1 MQIVETGDIRF
12 YSMRSFF
19 YPIVVIASVVCSA
32 ASEAWEANYDEAKIP
47 AYTLPDPLTMADGT
61 KVTTPEQWR
70 STRRGEVLELFKEH
84 VYGAMPPAMPIAH
97 VERDS
102 FVEDA
107 LEGKARL
114 LQESFYFK
122 EDRSGP
128 KIDVCVF
135 LPPTRE
141 ADEVF
146 PAFLALNF
154 NGNHAVHT
162 DPNIRVR
169 TGDATR
175 ESDRGDRATKW
186 DIEAIVDRGYA
197 LVTACYENIDPD
209 DRTSGKQFDD
219 GVHELFPEY
228 QGRSDNWA
236 SIGAWA
242 WGMSRILD
250 YLEDLEF
257 VDAKRIAAMGHSRLG
272 KTALWAGATDERFAL
287 VISNNS
293 GCGGAALARRR
304 FGESVLKINTTFP
317 HWFCEEHK
325 AYNDNESAMPVDQH
339 MLISL
344 IAPRPVYVA
353 SAIED
358 TWADPRGEFLSCVGA
373 NSVYRLFDTGGLESD
388 TYPEAEE
395 PLIGQINYHVREGKH
410 SVTPYD
416 WSQYL
421 DFADRH
427 LK

>member
-1 MQIVETGDIRF
+1 VV
-12 YSMRSFF
+12 
-19 YPIVVIASVVCSA
+19 YPAQ
-32 ASEAWEANYDEAKIP
+32 SEEWKANYDEEKIP
-47 AYTLPDPLTMADGT
+47 KYTLPDPLTMADGT
-61 KVTTPEQWR
+61 RVTTPEQWR
-70 STRRGEVLELFKEH
+70 STRRGEILELFKEH
-84 VYGAMPPAMPIAH
+84 VYGAMPPAMPIFH

-114 LQESFYFK
+114 LQEHFYFA

-128 KIDVCVF
+128 RIDVCVF
-135 LPPTRE
+135 LPPK
-141 ADEVF
+141 DESEDVY

-154 NGNHAVHT
+154 DGNHAVHT

-169 TGDATR
+169 TGEATR
-175 ESDRGDRATKW
+175 ESDRGGRASKW
-186 DIEAIVDRGYA
+186 DIEAIVSRGYA
-197 LVTACYENIDPD
+197 LVTVCYEDFD
-209 DRTSGKQFDD
+209 LDERVLGKQFDD
-219 GVHELFPEY
+219 GVHQFYPEY

-250 YLEDLEF
+250 YLEDFEF
-257 VDAKRIAAMGHSRLG
+257 VDAKRVVAMGHSRLG

-304 FGESVLKINTTFP
+304 IGESVLRINTSFP
-317 HWFCEEHK
+317 HWFCAKHK
-325 AYNDNESAMPVDQH
+325 EYNDNESAMPVDQH

-353 SAIED
+353 SAVKD

-373 NSVYRLFDTGGLESD
+373 DSVYKLLNTSGLESNTWPD
-388 TYPEAEE
+388 PEE
-395 PLIGQINYHVREGKH
+395 PLTGQINYHVREGRH

-416 WSQYL
+416 WAQYL
-421 DFADRH
+421 DFADKH
-427 LK
+427 VK